1 MYERDVH
8 EDYFV
13 LLYDFIYKLIFYIN
27 SITIS
32 VVRMYNMNVV
42 LKNSFPEI

>member
-13 LLYDFIYKLIFYIN
+13 LLYDFIYFIWKRIYYDIDPLLGFSHILWF
-27 SITIS
+27 
-32 VVRMYNMNVV
+32 
-42 LKNSFPEI
+42 